1 LDKKAFLNSL
11 LCFYPTNKWNHY
23 IMAITSELPVSTIS
37 KFFWFKA
44 VNFFAI
50 GQVVA

>member
-1 LDKKAFLNSL
+1 
-11 LCFYPTNKWNHY
+11 
-23 IMAITSELPVSTIS
+23 MAITSELPVPATIS